1 MRKKRNIWIFVIF
14 SIIAAI
20 PSFFFPDLDI
30 KVLGIRYHRFFLF
43 HSVIIPYVIFLL
55 VWKIKNKLIG
65 NISLIIASGFS
76 LGISIHLFTDLFG
89 KKTINFFFIN
99 TLVYGTYADD
109 FLWLMINMVL
119 GFLLVYIVFRR
130 YFRTP

>member
-1 MRKKRNIWIFVIF
+1 M
-14 SIIAAI
+14 
-20 PSFFFPDLDI
+20 
-30 KVLGIRYHRFFLF
+30 
-43 HSVIIPYVIFLL
+43 IIPYVIFLL